1 MRVVSQH
8 SREVADHFFLDIG
21 NQIIVPWSLWAK
33 LLVIYDY
40 SSLDPKYIKS
50 FHRRPDER
58 ELNKWSGISYS
69 DCKQK
74 NMITIYFLIQN
85 IIKLKRSAKY
95 DPILINNN
103 TYQDS
108 SILCKYYYMYV
119 YNSDI
124 MLCCGP
130 IVPGRIS
137 VVPLTAE
144 ERSCDEKCVK
154 SQWPEWNPTTQQWLW
169 SSPTSSH
176 LGIVRQQISAC
187 TRWLGPSVAESNKS
201 NDYSCI

>member
-1 MRVVSQH
+1 MVRNFLFRLQTEKHDHNLFSDPEYNKIEKISQ
-8 SREVADHFFLDIG
+8 
-21 NQIIVPWSLWAK
+21 
-33 LLVIYDY
+33 
-40 SSLDPKYIKS
+40 
-50 FHRRPDER
+50 
-58 ELNKWSGISYS
+58 
-69 DCKQK
+69 
-74 NMITIYFLIQN
+74 
-85 IIKLKRSAKY
+85 Y

-154 SQWPEWNPTTQQWLW
+154 SQWPEWNPTTQQ
-169 SSPTSSH
+169 
-176 LGIVRQQISAC
+176 
-187 TRWLGPSVAESNKS
+187 
-201 NDYSCI
+201 